1 MNRLQDHTLWQVRP
15 TKRVYIPKAN
25 GKLRPLGIP
34 TARLDRTA
42 QYPNQDLGSVT
53 ITHPFH
59 PYSGQTF
66 EVLKTRRVSGRETVL
81 VKGGISGTFAIPVS
95 WTDWV
100 RPMGYQSEFRL
111 APDSFQ
117 ELLSALKLLERDFQ
131 QH

>member
-1 MNRLQDHTLWQVRP
+1 M
-15 TKRVYIPKAN
+15 
-25 GKLRPLGIP
+25 
-34 TARLDRTA
+34 
-42 QYPNQDLGSVT
+42 GSVT
-53 ITHPFH
+53 ISHPFH
-59 PYSGQTF
+59 PYSGQSF
-66 EVLKTRRVSGRETVL
+66 EVLKTRSVSGRETVL

-117 ELLSALKLLERDFQ
+117 ELLSALKLLEKDFQ